1 MKYITCVLTFIALYA
16 LPSYAQSLPPAANVT
31 TEKITPSVVLK
42 SASYISTSAY
52 LVRHQRLIWLKSTLV
67 RASYGPN
74 RPDSELPKTM
84 RYALGGTLA
93 AVSVASF
100 AGGIGLGIATVDA
113 FQSDTHLS
121 NTLGVLTAMMS
132 AGAIGFSIT
141 SGVWSVRLFRGKAM
155 LLPPSH

>member
-1 MKYITCVLTFIALYA
+1 MKYITCILTVVMLHA
-16 LPSYAQSLPPAANVT
+16 LPSYAQPSPPVADAT
-31 TEKITPSVVLK
+31 TARTPTSVVLK
-42 SASYISTSAY
+42 STPNASIASYFA
-52 LVRHQRLIWLKSTLV
+52 RQQRLKSTLL
-67 RASYGPN
+67 RASYVPD

-100 AGGIGLGIATVDA
+100 AGGIWLGVGTVNAFRSDA
-113 FQSDTHLS
+113 HLS
-121 NTLGVLTAMMS
+121 DMLGGLAAMMA

-155 LLPPSH
+155 LLSRSH